1 MHRFLYA
8 LAALA
13 AVVGLLMLLPNE
25 QHGSQPAGAAA
36 SPAILDA
43 PQSLADSYPQLAVML
58 KLGPT
63 FLAIQRVQM
72 LNLVNGL
79 WLTDEQT
86 GTLIDYLNELKRL
99 EGRYGDL
106 LPRID
111 KHAAD
116 FEQAQAL
123 VAEVEMELIAG
134 RQPSPELES
143 EVNRAVTGLF
153 TKFGEFEGLEE
164 DLESFRR
171 EAQDAI
177 YDMLTDNQRILMA
190 DYVECIVPPKGDPNN
205 PERIGQASASY
216 KAELDGLRQLSD
228 EQYALRGDHLVNE
241 IWQMIL
247 THFPDEQQGADAEK
261 MRITA
266 ALDEIRAMDSREFEL
281 AGSNIEKLVV
291 PYEVRAKQPVVN
303 GKIVDEECVR
313 QRIFKFFIENN
324 PVDTLIAW
332 RDSR

>member
-25 QHGSQPAGAAA
+25 QRGPQPAGAAA
-36 SPAILDA
+36 SPALIGT
-43 PQSLADSYPQLAVML
+43 PQSLTDSHPQLAVML

-86 GTLIDYLNELKRL
+86 GTLIDHLSELKRL
-99 EGRYGDL
+99 EGRYGEL

-111 KHAAD
+111 KHAD
-116 FEQAQAL
+116 EFKRTEAL
-123 VAEVEMELIAG
+123 VAEVEAELIAG

-153 TKFGEFEGLEE
+153 TKFGAFEGLEE

-177 YDMLTDNQRILMA
+177 YDMLTDNQRILVA
-190 DYVECIVPPKGDPNN
+190 EYVECIVPPKGDPNN

-216 KAELDGLRQLSD
+216 KAELEGLRQLSD
-228 EQYALRGDHLVNE
+228 EQYALRRDHLANE
-241 IWQMIL
+241 VWQMIL
-247 THFPDEQQGADAEK
+247 THFPDEQQGATAEK
-261 MRITA
+261 ARITA
-266 ALDEIRAMDSREFEL
+266 ALDDIRAMDGQL
-281 AGSNIEKLVV
+281 AGDSLEKLIV
-291 PYEVRAKQPVVN
+291 PYELHPVQPVAK
-303 GKIVDEECVR
+303 GKIVDEGCVR

-324 PVDTLIAW
+324 PVDVLTAW